1 MILFDL
7 FFLLKEV
14 ELKGI
19 NQGQN
24 TLNSKNKKNE

>member
-24 TLNSKNKKNE
+24 TLNSKK